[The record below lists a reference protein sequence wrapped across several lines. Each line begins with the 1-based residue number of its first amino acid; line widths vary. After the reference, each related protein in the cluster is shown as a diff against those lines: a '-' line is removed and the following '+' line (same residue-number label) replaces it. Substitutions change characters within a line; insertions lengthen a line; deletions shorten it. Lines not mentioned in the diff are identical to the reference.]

1 MPLDS
6 QICICLHT
14 DMYTTAPLLGKFHSA
29 RRPNSQP
36 PQPRHP
42 LHHLESLCADWID
55 PSLLQP
61 NQQKQNSR
69 QRIYTPKLTFMAF
82 LDQVLNPDS
91 SCRDAVRQI
100 QAYYQN
106 VPEPPAIDSDT
117 SAYCQ
122 ARARWTVA
130 KLVQIRRHL
139 AEHPVLQ
146 GLPFPLAAMR
156 PLKVLDG
163 TCLNLPATKANHLAY
178 PQSQDQQPQCGFPL
192 VRLVA
197 VFSLQTG
204 ALLERQYA
212 PYQTSENALYQQL
225 WPTLNSGDI
234 VVADRHFGSWGA
246 MASLKAKGID
256 GIFHLHA
263 SRNADFRQGQR
274 LGPNDRLVCLAKPKN
289 KAANLS
295 APQWEQLP
303 SSLSVRLLRF
313 RVRTQNGRC
322 KKIILITTLL
332 SPLLWPIQ
340 LLAAI
345 YGRRWEIELF
355 LRNIKTT
362 LQMEMLSCRT
372 PTMVHKELEMHL
384 IGYNLIRAVMG
395 EAAFTCEVRLERLSF
410 KGTLDTARQYGQ
422 GMARIP
428 ASYRRRRRRM
438 YAQMLA
444 VIAGDPV
451 PERPDRF
458 EPRCQKR
465 RPKRFPFMT
474 HPRRKLQA
482 ARKDSLPLIKVPA

>member
-1 MPLDS
+1 MY
-6 QICICLHT
+6 ICLYT
-14 DMYTTAPLLGKFHSA
+14 DMFATAPLLGKFHSS
-29 RRPNSQP
+29 RRPESTP
-36 PQPRHP
+36 PSRHP

-55 PSLLQP
+55 PSLLET
-61 NQQKQNSR
+61 NNHKQNSR
-69 QRIYTPKLTFMAF
+69 ERIYTPKLTFMAF

-100 QAYYQN
+100 QAYYQHL
-106 VPEPPAIDSDT
+106 PAPPAIDSDT

-122 ARARWTVA
+122 ARARWTLA
-130 KLVQIRRHL
+130 ELIEIRCHL
-139 AEHPVLQ
+139 ADHPVLHC
-146 GLPFPLAAMR
+146 LPFSLASPR

-163 TCLNLPATKANHLAY
+163 TCFNLPDTKPNRLAY
-178 PQSQDQQPQCGFPL
+178 PQSEDQQPECGFPL

-204 ALLERQYA
+204 ALLQRQYA
-212 PYQTSENALYQQL
+212 PYQTSENALYQAL
-225 WPTLNSGDI
+225 WPALNCGDI
-234 VVADRHFGSWGA
+234 VLADRNFGSWGA
-246 MASLKAKGID
+246 MASLRAKGVD

-274 LGPNDRLVCLAKPKN
+274 LGLNDRLVTLAKPKN
-289 KAANLS
+289 KPANLS
-295 APQWEQLP
+295 QEQWEQLP
-303 SSLSVRLLRF
+303 PGLTVRLVRF
-313 RVRTQNGRC
+313 RVRTRNGRC

-332 SPLLWPIQ
+332 DPLLWPVE

-372 PTMVHKELEMHL
+372 PAMIQKELEMHL
-384 IGYNLIRAVMG
+384 IAYNLIRAFMG
-395 EAAFTCEVRLERLSF
+395 EAAFTCEVRVERLSF

-428 ASYRRRRRRM
+428 ASYRRRRQSM
-438 YAQMLA
+438 YLEMLA

-451 PERPDRF
+451 RERPDRF

-482 ARKDSLPLIKVPA
+482 ARKDSLPLIKPSP